1 MLRKSFV
8 LPVLSLILLSA
19 CQSGNETLEK
29 QSAEILAEMK
39 RINTRLDG
47 LEKQAK
53 QNADIRPELKKLN
66 ARLNRME
73 KQQNQVQTSSKTYV
87 QGPVW
92 PDRDKLSKIRPLP
105 ANPTDQQ
112 IIDYIRQIRQAS
124 IGQTAF
130 SSNDPQVEMYEQIG
144 PGHLHLL
151 LPYLTRNDGMQQPSF
166 HLRIAFPKLVGEA
179 DKELV
184 RRSLKQYP
192 FLIRCVVRNG
202 WIKEMKKDILA
213 LLAQPQE
220 ANLPLFELR
229 KSLGDLVQSSDDL
242 KIVTNAY
249 LYNVNGF
256 VLLEGLKKLPGVNIP
271 KLVNEAWTEADKN
284 PGNYENAMSSRAK
297 DVIQNGGPNIEAF
310 KYLLQLLM
318 FPINPGQQGYRS
330 QTIIPFLS
338 ARCDFP
344 IYDQARLR
352 EWYDKNA
359 DRIVF
364 DPATGKYV
372 VKK

>member
-8 LPVLSLILLSA
+8 LPVLSLVLLSA
-19 CQSGNETLEK
+19 CRSGNAELEK
-29 QSAEILAEMK
+29 QNAEILAEMK
-39 RINTRLDG
+39 KLNARLDDV
-47 LEKQAK
+47 EKQAK
-53 QNADIRPELKKLN
+53 QNSGILPELKKLN

-130 SSNDPQVEMYEQIG
+130 SSNDPQIEMYEQIG

-151 LPYLTRNDGMQQPSF
+151 LPYLDRNGHQAGF
-166 HLRIAFPKLVGEA
+166 HLRYALPKLVGEA

-184 RRSLKQYP
+184 RRSMKLYP
-192 FLIRCVVRNG
+192 FLLRNVVRNG
-202 WIKEMKKDILA
+202 WIKEMRKDILA
-213 LLAQPQE
+213 LLAQPKE
-220 ANLPLFELR
+220 ANIPLFELR
-229 KSLGDLVQSSDDL
+229 KSLGDLVQSPDDL
-242 KIVTNAY
+242 KIVTDAY
-249 LYNVNGF
+249 IYNVNGF
-256 VLLEGLKKLPGVNIP
+256 VVLEGLKKLPGVDIR
-271 KLVNEAWTEADKN
+271 KLVNQAWAEAQKKPDT
-284 PGNYENAMSSRAK
+284 YENAMSSRAK

-310 KYLLQLLM
+310 KYLLKLLM
-318 FPINPGQQGYRS
+318 FSTDPGQQRYRA

-338 ARCDFP
+338 TLCDFP
-344 IYDQARLR
+344 IYDPVCLR

-359 DRIVF
+359 DRIAY

>member
-1 MLRKSFV
+1 MLKRFSV
-8 LPVLSLILLSA
+8 LPVLPLVLLSA
-19 CQSGNETLEK
+19 CQSGNDALVK
-29 QSAEILAEMK
+29 QNAEILAEMK
-39 RINTRLDG
+39 KLNTRLDL

-53 QNADIRPELKKLN
+53 QNAEIRPELKKVN
-66 ARLNRME
+66 ARLDRLE
-73 KQQNQVQTSSKTYV
+73 KQQNQVKTFNKTYV
-87 QGPVW
+87 QTPVW
-92 PDRDKLSKIRPLP
+92 SDRDKLSKIRPLP

-130 SSNDPQVEMYEQIG
+130 SSNDPQIELYEQIG

-151 LPYLTRNDGMQQPSF
+151 LPYLNNNSHQAGF
-166 HLRIAFPKLVGEA
+166 HLLYALPQLVGEA

-192 FLIRCVVRNG
+192 FLIRSVVRNG
-202 WIKEMKKDILA
+202 WHKEMKKDILA

-229 KSLGDLVQSSDDL
+229 KSIGDLVQSPDDL
-242 KIVTNAY
+242 KIVINAY
-249 LYNVNGF
+249 IYNVNGF

-271 KLVNEAWTEADKN
+271 KLVNQAWAAADKI
-284 PGNYENAMSSRAK
+284 PGNYESAMISRAK
-297 DVIQNGGPNIEAF
+297 NVIQDGGPNIEAV
-310 KYLLQLLM
+310 KYLLKLLM
-318 FPINPGQQGYRS
+318 ISEHPGPQGYRKQS
-330 QTIIPFLS
+330 IVPFLVS
-338 ARCDFP
+338 RCDFP
-344 IYDQARLR
+344 IYDPARLR

-359 DRIVF
+359 DRIVY
-364 DPATGKYV
+364 DSAKRKYV

>member
-8 LPVLSLILLSA
+8 LPVLSLVLLSA

-53 QNADIRPELKKLN
+53 QNSGILPELKKIN

-130 SSNDPQVEMYEQIG
+130 SSNDPQIEMYEQIG

-151 LPYLTRNDGMQQPSF
+151 LPYLNNNGHQAGF
-166 HLRIAFPKLVGEA
+166 HLLHALPKLVGEA

-229 KSLGDLVQSSDDL
+229 KSLGDLVQSPDDL

-249 LYNVNGF
+249 LYNVYGF

-297 DVIQNGGPNIEAF
+297 DVIHNGGPNIEAF
-310 KYLLQLLM
+310 KYLLKLLM
-318 FPINPGQQGYRS
+318 FPNNPGQQSYRA

>member
-1 MLRKSFV
+1 MLRKIFA
-8 LPVLSLILLSA
+8 LPVAGLLLLSG
-19 CQSGNETLEK
+19 CRSGNAELEK

-73 KQQNQVQTSSKTYV
+73 KQQNQVQTFSKTYV

-130 SSNDPQVEMYEQIG
+130 SNTDPQLSLYEQIG

-151 LPYLTRNDGMQQPSF
+151 LPYLNRDNY
-166 HLRIAFPKLVGEA
+166 LRDMLPKLVGET

-184 RRSLKQYP
+184 RRSLKHYP
-192 FLIRCVVRNG
+192 VLIKSVVLKG
-202 WIKEMKKDILA
+202 WLKEMKKEIMA
-213 LLAQPQE
+213 LFKMPNVRVYE
-220 ANLPLFELR
+220 IRDCIPE
-229 KSLGDLVQSSDDL
+229 LVQTPDEL
-242 KIVTNAY
+242 KIVTDVY
-249 LYNVNGF
+249 IHKPDGF
-256 VLLEGLKKLPGVNIP
+256 FLLDNLKLLPCVDLRQ
-271 KLVNEAWTEADKN
+271 LVNQAWAEAQKKYPTDEQ
-284 PGNYENAMSSRAK
+284 AMIVRAQHA
-297 DVIQNGGPNIEAF
+297 IQYGGPNVEAV
-310 KYLLQLLM
+310 KYLLKMLM
-318 FPINPGQQGYRS
+318 SDQPGI
-330 QTIIPFLS
+330 QTFRKQMIIPFLTPW
-338 ARCDFP
+338 CDFP

-352 EWYDKNA
+352 EWYEKNA
-359 DRIVF
+359 DRIVY

>member
-1 MLRKSFV
+1 MLRKSFALLV
-8 LPVLSLILLSA
+8 PCLLFLSG
-19 CQSGNETLEK
+19 CRSGNAELEK
-29 QSAEILAEMK
+29 QNGEILAEMK
-39 RINTRLDG
+39 KLNARLDDI
-47 LEKQAK
+47 EKQAK
-53 QNADIRPELKKLN
+53 QNAGILPELKKIN

-130 SSNDPQVEMYEQIG
+130 SSNDPQIEMYEQIG

-151 LPYLTRNDGMQQPSF
+151 LPYLDRNGHQAGF
-166 HLRIAFPKLVGEA
+166 HLRYALPKLVGEA

-184 RRSLKQYP
+184 RRSMKLYP
-192 FLIRCVVRNG
+192 FLLRNVVRNG
-202 WIKEMKKDILA
+202 WIKEMRKDILA
-213 LLAQPQE
+213 LLAQPKE
-220 ANLPLFELR
+220 ANIPLFELR
-229 KSLGDLVQSSDDL
+229 KSLGDLVQSPDDL
-242 KIVTNAY
+242 KIVTDAY
-249 LYNVNGF
+249 IYNVNGF
-256 VLLEGLKKLPGVNIP
+256 VVLEGLKKLPGVDIR
-271 KLVNEAWTEADKN
+271 KLVNQAWAEAQKKPDT
-284 PGNYENAMSSRAK
+284 YENAMSSRAK

-310 KYLLQLLM
+310 KYLLKLLM
-318 FPINPGQQGYRS
+318 FSTDPGQQRYRA

-338 ARCDFP
+338 TLCDFP
-344 IYDQARLR
+344 IYDPARLR

-359 DRIVF
+359 DRIVY

>member
-8 LPVLSLILLSA
+8 LPVLSLVLLSG

-29 QSAEILAEMK
+29 QNAEILAEMK

-66 ARLNRME
+66 AKLDALDKRI
-73 KQQNQVQTSSKTYV
+73 KQARTVNQPHVP
-87 QGPVW
+87 GPVP
-92 PDRDKLSKIRPLP
+92 PDRNKLSRITKLP
-105 ANPTDQQ
+105 PNPTDQQ

-151 LPYLTRNDGMQQPSF
+151 LPYLNNNGHQAGF
-166 HLRIAFPKLVGEA
+166 HLLHALPKLVGEA

-192 FLIRCVVRNG
+192 FLIRNVVRNG
-202 WIKEMKKDILA
+202 WIREMKKDILA

-220 ANLPLFELR
+220 AHLPLFELR
-229 KSLGDLVQSSDDL
+229 KSIGDLVQSPDDL

-310 KYLLQLLM
+310 KYLLKLLM
-318 FPINPGQQGYRS
+318 FPNNPGQQRYRA
-330 QTIIPFLS
+330 QTILPFLS

-344 IYDQARLR
+344 IYDPARLR

-359 DRIVF
+359 DRIAY